1 MHSLSIQKLEQA
13 VGDDGLGRHNV
24 DAFYNLACANERRGE
39 FDAAIASFEN
49 ILGFDYHYKDVAER
63 VARLKERLG
72 TPQPTPPP
80 AASAESRYQ
89 IQRELGR
96 GGMGVVYLARDT
108 VLDRDVAYKVLPEGL
123 RGNPNA
129 LKNFLREAKA
139 AAQLN
144 HPHIVTVYDAGESE
158 HGFYLAM
165 EHVDG
170 TTLKDILQRRGPLS
184 PNGVLYVLRQMTD
197 ALAYAHS
204 RKVVHRDIK
213 TANTMWTKEKQ
224 VKIMDFGLAKLMEE
238 VRNATT
244 LISGTPFY
252 MSPEQTLG
260 RNVDHRTDLYSLGV
274 TLFELA
280 TGDLPF
286 RQGNV
291 PYHHVH
297 TSPPDPR
304 EVRSE
309 VPEQVARLILRC
321 LAKDPAAR
329 FQSAQE
335 VRSEA
340 DSVRLKGESEGA
352 ETSG

>member
-1 MHSLSIQKLEQA
+1 
-13 VGDDGLGRHNV
+13 
-24 DAFYNLACANERRGE
+24 
-39 FDAAIASFEN
+39 
-49 ILGFDYHYKDVAER
+49 
-63 VARLKERLG
+63 
-72 TPQPTPPP
+72 
-80 AASAESRYQ
+80 
-89 IQRELGR
+89 
-96 GGMGVVYLARDT
+96 
-108 VLDRDVAYKVLPEGL
+108 
-123 RGNPNA
+123 
-129 LKNFLREAKA
+129 
-139 AAQLN
+139 
-144 HPHIVTVYDAGESE
+144 
-158 HGFYLAM
+158 M

-184 PNGVLYVLRQMTD
+184 AAGVFYVLRQLTD

-213 TANTMWTKEKQ
+213 TANTMWTKDKQ

-260 RNVDHRTDLYSLGV
+260 RTVDHRTDLYSLGV

-286 RQGNV
+286 RKGNV

-297 TSPPDPR
+297 TAPPDPR
-304 EVRSE
+304 ELRAE
-309 VPEQVARLILRC
+309 VPEPLARLILHC
-321 LAKDPAAR
+321 LEKDPAAR

-335 VRSEA
+335 LRSEA
-340 DSVRLKGESEGA
+340 DSIRGKDDPSASEVA
-352 ETSG
+352 SRDA